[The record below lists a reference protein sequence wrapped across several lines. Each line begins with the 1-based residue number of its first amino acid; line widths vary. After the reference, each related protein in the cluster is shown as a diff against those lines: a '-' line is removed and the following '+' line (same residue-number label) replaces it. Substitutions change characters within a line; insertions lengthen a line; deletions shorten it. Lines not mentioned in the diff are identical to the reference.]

1 LCNKSHMDR
10 RVILLDVAEK
20 AGVHVSTAARA
31 MKGDPRLKPQTIAL
45 VQRIAKEIGYEVD
58 PMLVALSVYRNA
70 KRPDRHQGT
79 VAWVTN
85 YPTREGWNNHVF
97 SLYRKGAAEALK
109 RQGYK
114 LEDFWLREPGVTARR
129 ASQILH
135 NRGIRGLLICPLP
148 VSHGHLS
155 LEWSH
160 FTTVAFGYTLFRP
173 EFNFVTAAHYHNIQT
188 CFRKLYLN
196 GSQQVGLILPKL
208 MDDRMHQIWTA
219 AYYAAMTKSNR
230 KKAPPIFYLR
240 EGDTQK
246 KAFLKWFASYRPDAI
261 ITFWDIYIEYLREI
275 GIRVPEDVS
284 FVHPALQESS
294 KEMTGIVEASVEI
307 GRAGA
312 DYLVSM
318 LQRGEY
324 GVPALPHQILLKGY
338 WNPGTTAKKAVSA
351 KAA

>member
-1 LCNKSHMDR
+1 MHR
-10 RVILLDVAEK
+10 RVILLDVAER

-31 MKGDPRLKPQTIAL
+31 MKSDPRLKPQTIVL

-58 PMLVALSVYRNA
+58 PMLAALSVYRTA
-70 KRPDRHQGT
+70 QRPNRHQGT
-79 VAWVTN
+79 IAWVTN
-85 YPTREGWNNHVF
+85 YPTREGWNSEVF
-97 SLYRKGAAEALK
+97 GLYRKGAAESLK
-109 RQGYK
+109 RQGYR

-155 LEWSH
+155 LEWCH
-160 FTTVAFGYTLFRP
+160 FATVSFGYTLFRP
-173 EFNFVTAAHYHNIQT
+173 QFTFVTSAHYQNIQT
-188 CFRKLYLN
+188 CFRKLYRA
-196 GSQQVGLILPKL
+196 GCHQVGLILPKL
-208 MDDRMHQIWTA
+208 MDDRMHKIWTA
-219 AYYAAMTKSNR
+219 AYHAAITESNR

-246 KAFLKWFASYRPDAI
+246 KAFLKWFASYRPNAI
-261 ITFWDIYIEYLREI
+261 ISFWDIYIEYLREI

-294 KEMTGIVEASVEI
+294 KEITGILEPSVEI
-307 GRAGA
+307 GHAAA

-318 LQRGEY
+318 LQRGEF
-324 GVPALPHQILLKGY
+324 GVPAMPHQILLKGY
-338 WNPGTTAKKAVSA
+338 WNPGTTAKKAASA
-351 KAA
+351 TAV